1 MRKSVVNEITPLSD
15 AQLNFIFFAS
25 WLSLALSSDLPVM
38 AVLAGC
44 ANVPG
49 TQLISQAHGSD
60 ATTPTAALSMSPA
73 PTPAPVRTV
82 FVRIDES
89 ITHQVIEG
97 FGAATTEHFDLVTR
111 EDLMGA
117 LRPRVIEAVYGQI
130 GITMGHLDVGPYEN
144 FDPSKYTTANDNGD
158 PFTINWRAFNF
169 VRSEGQKIG
178 IVDLARD
185 YGFDNFTIHSGTNVR
200 WSDPWMADIRK
211 SNYRLYLDEMAENVV
226 APLIHW
232 RDKFGIVTR
241 WHHLFNEPTTG
252 NAELA
257 GRGVQEVVDI
267 VKSVGARF
275 RREGFG
281 DLRMAVASEETEEA
295 SLATARAILADPEAR
310 RNVGAITYH
319 TYPYGSIYSDVNR
332 ILATSGQ
339 GKPDAGRI
347 KVRNEIR
354 DLAKQYGLQVW
365 MTEVSNGR
373 AGPLDSLRGRAIHIH
388 DEMRYANASSYW
400 AMFQAWD
407 TFSRRGTCDEDCLV
421 YFNRVRGTVSIS
433 GTGYAIGHYAR
444 WIKRGAVRIAGESDD
459 PLVLA
464 TAFRDDTRKE
474 IITVVVNNHREPV
487 SARFKVGAGI
497 SVSGAVRG
505 EQSSAEGYWLPL
517 TIAPPDEDQNIHTT
531 LPARSV
537 TSFSVK
543 FRRVA
548 Q

>member
-1 MRKSVVNEITPLSD
+1 MKFVSTWQMPALANLVR
-15 AQLNFIFFAS
+15 
-25 WLSLALSSDLPVM
+25 SLAVVTLI
-38 AVLAGC
+38 AGC
-44 ANVPG
+44 VSAPPR
-49 TQLISQAHGSD
+49 
-60 ATTPTAALSMSPA
+60 TPEAEPASSGGVASA
-73 PTPAPVRTV
+73 PTPPTMPKPAQTPLRSVAI
-82 FVRIDES
+82 RIDGA
-89 ITHQVIEG
+89 IVHQVIEG
-97 FGAATTEHFDLVTR
+97 FGAAHNEFFDMVSR
-111 EDLMGA
+111 EDTLGG
-117 LRPRVIEAVYGQI
+117 LRPRVIDAVYNQI
-130 GITMGHLDVGPYEN
+130 GITMGHLEVSPFEN
-144 FDPSKYTTANDNGD
+144 FDPLGNTTANDNGD
-158 PFTINWRAFNF
+158 PFTTNWGAFNF
-169 VRSEGQKIG
+169 VRSEGQKSG
-178 IVDLARD
+178 IVDLARP

-200 WSDPWMADIRK
+200 WSDPWMADVRK
-211 SNYRLYLDEMAENVV
+211 ANYRLYLEEMAENVV
-226 APLIHW
+226 VPLIHW

-252 NAELA
+252 NGELA
-257 GRGVQEVVDI
+257 GRGAQEVVDI
-267 VKSVGARF
+267 VKAVGARF
-275 RREGFG
+275 RRDGFG

-310 RNVGAITYH
+310 RYVGAITYH

-373 AGPLDSLRGRAIHIH
+373 AGPLDSMRGRAIHIH

-400 AMFQAWD
+400 AMFQAVD
-407 TFSRRGTCDEDCLV
+407 TFTQRGACDEDCLV
-421 YFNRVRGTVSIS
+421 HFNRLRGTVSIS

-444 WIKRGAVRIAGESDD
+444 WIKRGAVRIDGESED
-459 PLVLA
+459 PLVLVS
-464 TAFRDDTRKE
+464 AFRDDSREE
-474 IITVVVNNHREPV
+474 ILGVIVNNHREPV
-487 SARFKVGAGI
+487 SASFKTIGRI
-497 SVSGAVRG
+497 DLSGVVRG

-517 TIAPPDEDQNIHTT
+517 TIAPPDEDQRIRTT

-543 FRRVA
+543 FRRTT

>member
-1 MRKSVVNEITPLSD
+1 MALKFR
-15 AQLNFIFFAS
+15 FFADLLVPV
-25 WLSLALSSDLPVM
+25 LSASLLAGEVIVSGCATRPDQTRETLSVRAGDVSNKNISS
-38 AVLAGC
+38 AVL
-44 ANVPG
+44 
-49 TQLISQAHGSD
+49 Q
-60 ATTPTAALSMSPA
+60 TPSPA
-73 PTPAPVRTV
+73 AAVSATV
-82 FVRIDES
+82 HINGEE
-89 ITHQVIEG
+89 IHQVIEG
-97 FGAATTEHFDLVTR
+97 FGVTTTEHFDLVTR
-111 EDLMGA
+111 EDLMGT

-144 FDPSKYTTANDNGD
+144 FDPARYTTANDDSD
-158 PFTINWRAFNF
+158 PLTTNWGAFNF
-169 VRSEGQKIG
+169 VRSEGQKSG
-178 IVDLARD
+178 IVDLARP

-211 SNYRLYLDEMAENVV
+211 ANYRLYLDEMAENVV
-226 APLIHW
+226 VPLIHW

-257 GRGVQEVVDI
+257 GKGVQEVVDI
-267 VKSVGARF
+267 VKAVGARF

-310 RNVGAITYH
+310 RYVGAITYH

-332 ILATSGQ
+332 ILATSGE

-373 AGPLDSLRGRAIHIH
+373 AGPLDSMRGRAIHIH

-407 TFSRRGTCDEDCLV
+407 TFSQRGVCDEDCLV
-421 YFNRVRGTVSIS
+421 HFNRLRGTVSIS

-444 WIKRGAVRIAGESDD
+444 WIKRGAVRIGGESDD
-459 PLVLA
+459 PLVLVS
-464 TAFRDDTRKE
+464 AFRDDSREE
-474 IITVVVNNHREPV
+474 IIGVIVNNHREPV
-487 SARFKVGAGI
+487 SASFKTVGGI
-497 SVSGAVRG
+497 DLSGTVKG

-517 TIAPPDEDQNIHTT
+517 TIAPLDEDQRIRTT

-543 FRRVA
+543 FRRTA
-548 Q
+548 K

>member
-1 MRKSVVNEITPLSD
+1 MNAYSMRPLI
-15 AQLNFIFFAS
+15 A
-25 WLSLALSSDLPVM
+25 LALATSL
-38 AVLAGC
+38 LAGGTVIGGC
-44 ANVPG
+44 ATAPDL
-49 TQLISQAHGSD
+49 QEA
-60 ATTPTAALSMSPA
+60 APTAARATL
-73 PTPAPVRTV
+73 PTPIAVLGRAV
-82 FVRIDES
+82 SVRINAAMA
-89 ITHQVIEG
+89 HQVIEG

-144 FDPSKYTTANDNGD
+144 FDAARYTTANDDSD
-158 PFTINWRAFNF
+158 PATFNWPAFNF
-169 VRSEGQKIG
+169 VRSDGQKSG
-178 IVDLARD
+178 IVDLARP
-185 YGFDNFTIHSGTNVR
+185 YGFDNFTIHTGTNVR
-200 WSDPWMADIRK
+200 WSDPWMADLRK
-211 SNYRLYLDEMAENVV
+211 TNYRLYLDEMAENVV
-226 APLIHW
+226 APLIYW

-252 NAELA
+252 NVELA
-257 GRGVQEVVDI
+257 GGGVQEVVDI
-267 VKSVGARF
+267 VKAVGARF

-281 DLRMAVASEETEEA
+281 DLRLVVASEETEEA
-295 SLATARAILADPEAR
+295 SLASARAILADPEAR
-310 RNVGAITYH
+310 RFVGAISYH
-319 TYPYGSIYSDVNR
+319 TYPYGSVYSDVNR

-339 GKPDAGRI
+339 GKPDTGRI

-407 TFSRRGTCDEDCLV
+407 TFTQRGKCDEDCLV

-444 WIKRGAVRIAGESDD
+444 WIKRGSVRIESETDD

-464 TAFRDDTRKE
+464 SAFRDDSKKK
-474 IITVVVNNHREPV
+474 IIAVLVNNHREPV
-487 SARFKVGAGI
+487 KVILSTAGH
-497 SVSGAVRG
+497 VELSGDVKG
-505 EQSSAEGYWLPL
+505 EYSSLEGYWLAL
-517 TIAPPDEDQNIHTT
+517 AESKQREDGNISMV
-531 LPARSV
+531 LSARSV
-537 TSFSVK
+537 TSLSLG
-543 FRRVA
+543 FR
-548 Q
+548 